1 VFPLYCKRSAT
12 RFVIWGF
19 GVRLL
24 SGAPFPSVKT
34 WRCTRCGRRRG
45 VFFAGPRYGP
55 ELSPCR
61 MDRRVSNRVPPAHA
75 GVLDNVQARR
85 DVAELSRGGAEASE
99 AAFTL

>member
-1 VFPLYCKRSAT
+1 
-12 RFVIWGF
+12 
-19 GVRLL
+19 
-24 SGAPFPSVKT
+24 
-34 WRCTRCGRRRG
+34 
-45 VFFAGPRYGP
+45 
-55 ELSPCR
+55 